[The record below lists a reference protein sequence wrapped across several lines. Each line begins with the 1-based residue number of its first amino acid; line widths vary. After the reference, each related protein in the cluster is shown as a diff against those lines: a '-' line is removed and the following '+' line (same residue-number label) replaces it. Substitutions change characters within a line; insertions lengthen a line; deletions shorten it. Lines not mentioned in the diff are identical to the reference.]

1 MIDLEVATAQ
11 LSHAAAIAAGG
22 GKRMVTVSMLG
33 EKTQFVRMTVV
44 ETNEVYMPPATV
56 ELKKGALV
64 RFAAGYPSSDT
75 FSTIYLNDSQVK
87 GTLGPAAYTMAIE
100 WDTTT
105 RYEAEYDSGYS
116 WLRLYITTADYTP

>member
-1 MIDLEVATAQ
+1 MRAWRR
-11 LSHAAAIAAGG
+11 AAIAASGS
-22 GKRMVTVSMLG
+22 KRMVTVSMLG
-33 EKTQFVRMTVV
+33 EKTSFVRMTVV

-64 RFAAGYPSSDT
+64 RFTAWYPYSDT
-75 FSTIYLNDSQVK
+75 LCIIYLNDSSVK
-87 GTLGPAAYTMAIE
+87 SARGSATYTMAIE

-105 RYEAEYDSGYS
+105 RYEEEYDSGSS

>member
-1 MIDLEVATAQ
+1 MRAWRR
-11 LSHAAAIAAGG
+11 AAIAASGS
-22 GKRMVTVSMLG
+22 KRMVTVTMLG
-33 EKTQFVRMTVV
+33 EHTPFVYMTVV
-44 ETNEVYMPPATV
+44 ETSGKYTTPATV

-64 RFAAGYPSSDT
+64 RFTAGYPSSGT

-87 GTLGPAAYTMAIE
+87 GTMGPATYTMAIE

-105 RYEAEYDSGYS
+105 RYEEEYNSGHS

>member
-1 MIDLEVATAQ
+1 MRAWRR
-11 LSHAAAIAAGG
+11 AAIAASG

-33 EKTQFVRMTVV
+33 EKTPFVRMTVV

-64 RFAAGYPSSDT
+64 KFTAGYPSSDA
-75 FSTIYLNDSQVK
+75 FSEIYLNDSRVE
-87 GTLGPAAYTMAIE
+87 GAIGSATYTMAIE

-105 RYEAEYDSGYS
+105 RYEAEYVSGRILL
-116 WLRLYITTADYTP
+116 WLYITTADYTP